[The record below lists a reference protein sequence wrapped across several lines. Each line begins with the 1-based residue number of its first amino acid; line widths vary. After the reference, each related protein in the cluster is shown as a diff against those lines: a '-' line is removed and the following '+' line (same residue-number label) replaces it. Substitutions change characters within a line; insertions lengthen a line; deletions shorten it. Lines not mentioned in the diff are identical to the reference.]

1 MTNQTSNY
9 PAYITIRTF
18 QDGSTSIKIDGHYS
32 HGKDPQFE
40 GGKYRK
46 SFEVIN
52 ASARQI
58 EQIRNWMFDFSAPG
72 RLGSYGGGW
81 YTVYPGA
88 K

>member
-1 MTNQTSNY
+1 MTTATSNY
-9 PAYITIRTF
+9 PVYITIRTF

-40 GGKYRK
+40 GGHYRRGT
-46 SFEVIN
+46 VHVN
-52 ASARQI
+52 ATPRQI
-58 EQIRNWMFDFSAPG
+58 ERLHNWMFAKDG